1 MKIRLHVAASLA
13 ALVAAPA
20 AAATEVATYSGEENF
35 QRLCAACH
43 GKFGRGDGPVASALS
58 VPVPNLTTIA
68 QRNDGVFPRAVLR
81 NVVDGRWQIEAHGT
95 RQMPVWGYE
104 FWISEG
110 AGDFSEVQ
118 VRKTLDELIDYIE
131 SLQVEPGR

>member
-1 MKIRLHVAASLA
+1 MNLRRLA
-13 ALVAAPA
+13 AFTAALTCVSA
-20 AAATEVATYSGEENF
+20 AAATEVASYTGKENF

-43 GKFGRGDGPVASALS
+43 GPLGRGDGPVASALS
-58 VPVPNLTTIA
+58 TEVPNLTTIRA
-68 QRNDGVFPRAVLR
+68 RNDGAFPRAVLR
-81 NVVDGRWQIEAHGT
+81 NIIDGRWRIDAHGT

-118 VRKTLDELIDYIE
+118 VRKTLDELLDYIE
-131 SLQVEPGR
+131 TLQVDPES